1 MRSYEAQG
9 KKGNFTYSL
18 YFLLGKNIL
27 MDEIYQEQE
36 KYGDI
41 IVGNFLDSYDN
52 LPIKTFMAF
61 QFFANNCYW
70 KKKKMLILQDTD
82 CFISGNAKIYILSPY
97 DTLTYLTRTLTQ
109 GASPPDP
116 P

>member
-1 MRSYEAQG
+1 MRSYEAQA

-18 YFLLGKNIL
+18 YFLLGKNSI

-36 KYGDI
+36 KHGDI

-52 LPIKTFMAF
+52 LPIKTYMAF

-82 CFISGNAKIYILSPY
+82 CFISGNAKINILIPSY
-97 DTLTYLTRTLTQ
+97 
-109 GASPPDP
+109 A
-116 P
+116 